1 VDVADECAGSGP
13 NHWRAHCMQRRGEG
27 FLARGCQMGD
37 SQLKAYFGAEVHV
50 QYYDLFD
57 ADRPPLPANAQ
68 LPLVMVNSE
77 VFSIGGKIS
86 VPAIRCKIEE
96 MLEQE
101 KLPETKSADL
111 RQVQ

>member
-1 VDVADECAGSGP
+1 MWQMSVPVLVQIIGAPIACSEGVKDSWREVAKWVA
-13 NHWRAHCMQRRGEG
+13 
-27 FLARGCQMGD
+27 
-37 SQLKAYFGAEVHV
+37 SQLKTRFGAEVHV

-101 KLPETKSADL
+101 KLPETKSAD
-111 RQVQ
+111 